1 MHITA
6 DPELTAVIRPQ
17 KISSKT
23 PSFSIRISPV
33 WVQGD
38 VTTTGGNAVYCW
50 MGKEWIGNE
59 CVTKRPNDPQADDR
73 ALAPSGL
80 LKTPVGVYLM
90 ALFFTAVC
98 LFAIGSLM
106 YVLFFKFT
114 PEMRSRLS
122 VTPALA
128 SLGIADLNLVLTVV
142 ACWLLVAMRRI
153 GVGLLLASTVLVAGL
168 CMLSWPAL
176 IHLYLRHPSGALL
189 HPLLMGGGNLLVHIA
204 ATVYAFRLNSKG
216 LLR

>member
-1 MHITA
+1 MWGEGEIT
-6 DPELTAVIRPQ
+6 TA
-17 KISSKT
+17 
-23 PSFSIRISPV
+23 
-33 WVQGD
+33 GA
-38 VTTTGGNAVYCW
+38 NAVYCW
-50 MGKEWIGNE
+50 MGKAWIGNE

-73 ALAPSGL
+73 ALAPGGP
-80 LKTPVGVYLM
+80 LKTPVGVYVM

-122 VTPALA
+122 VTPALV

-168 CMLSWPAL
+168 CVLSWPAL
-176 IHLYLRHPSGALL
+176 IPLYLRHPSGALL

-204 ATVYAFRLNSKG
+204 ATVYAFRLNGKG